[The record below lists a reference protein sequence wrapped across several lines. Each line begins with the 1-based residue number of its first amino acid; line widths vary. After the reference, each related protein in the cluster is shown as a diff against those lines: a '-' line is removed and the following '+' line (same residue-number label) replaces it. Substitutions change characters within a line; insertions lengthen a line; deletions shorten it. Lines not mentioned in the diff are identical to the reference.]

1 MEEDLGETPEQRILG
16 IDPGSLHMGFGLIE
30 ITRNNPRLI
39 SQGVF
44 EADRKA
50 SLQFRLYELFEM
62 LRDQCQEWQPNVI
75 AVEEPFVGVN
85 VQSALA
91 IARAETLVLL
101 VASSRNIPV
110 ARYAP
115 SQVKLAVTGY
125 GLAAKEQVRFMISAI
140 LGIQETIAL
149 DAADALGVAVCHAYS
164 SRIDQLI

>member
-1 MEEDLGETPEQRILG
+1 METPEQRILG

-30 ITRNNPRLI
+30 TTQNGPRLI

-50 SLQFRLYELFEM
+50 ILQFRLYELFEM
-62 LRDQCQEWQPNVI
+62 LRDQCQEWQPNII

-101 VASSRNIPV
+101 VASSHSIPV

-125 GLAAKEQVRFMISAI
+125 GLAAKEQVRLMISAI
-140 LGIQETIAL
+140 LGVQETIAL

-164 SRIDQLI
+164 SRVDQLI